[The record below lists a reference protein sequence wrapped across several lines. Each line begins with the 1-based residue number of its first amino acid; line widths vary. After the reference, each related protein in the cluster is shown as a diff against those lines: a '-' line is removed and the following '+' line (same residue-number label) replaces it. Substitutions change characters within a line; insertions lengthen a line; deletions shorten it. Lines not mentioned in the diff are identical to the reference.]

1 MTCAHWKPTIPKT
14 NREKK
19 LNNLPTKEKE
29 RRERD
34 EEKRK
39 EREEVEC
46 FRDFMVIIWF

>member
-1 MTCAHWKPTIPKT
+1 MICVYWKFIIFKI

-19 LNNLPTKEKE
+19 LNNFLIKEKE